1 MGCTKIRANKFGE
14 RWIFQM
20 NEKIMKETGKLG
32 FGQCE
37 SVCPQG
43 IPVINELKR
52 AAEMI
57 E

>member
-43 IPVINELKR
+43 IPVIKELKR
-52 AAEMI
+52 AAEMFK
-57 E
+57 

>member
-1 MGCTKIRANKFGE
+1 
-14 RWIFQM
+14 M